1 MGKKFTK
8 VVSVIIAVIMVC
20 AINAGCGT
28 QSTNT
33 SASSSSGTTPAVSSA
48 QATAE
53 PTASEALKPVT
64 LKFYFFDGKKAATDD
79 VWNAISDKYKDK
91 LNAKFDVQFIAGTDY
106 KDKLLVMAASGDEWD
121 MNFDGDWLSYYL
133 MIAKNAYLPLNDLL
147 PKYAPDLYKAYQD
160 SGVLKAATYKGN
172 IVALPWT
179 MSMTFRPLYQ
189 WRKDLA
195 EAKNL
200 GLTRDSIKTVEDVDA
215 AAMKLKAA
223 YPDRKGIL
231 EAASPEAFLQE
242 TNLTEIVNKYCF
254 DLTDKTCKV
263 IPMEQTPNYKKEA
276 QFAKKWQ
283 DAGLIWKDVLTD
295 KLDHNQM
302 IDQGQL
308 ISKWG
313 THEFANSNRSW
324 TEPGAGWEY
333 STLYPDK
340 YYVTRTALA
349 NLVAV
354 SKTSKN
360 PERVLMFMNL
370 LQTDKELYD
379 MVHYGI
385 LDKTYVLN
393 GDAAAYP
400 SGMTSATSNYMEWGG
415 RWALWK
421 PQFMRPDAQ
430 YSAGFWQREAE
441 YVKALP
447 TTVNSP
453 LDGFS
458 FDMTA
463 VKTECAQRQQI
474 FDDAHKVISVGLAG
488 DPNKAVDDLIAKEKA
503 AGTDKIT
510 AELQKQVD
518 AFLAASK

>member
-1 MGKKFTK
+1 MGKKFMK
-8 VVSVIIAVIMVC
+8 VASALLAAVMLLALAV
-20 AINAGCGT
+20 GCGG
-28 QSTNT
+28 QGGNT
-33 SASSSSGTTPAVSSA
+33 TPTDQTTATTAVAAGTTAAA
-48 QATAE
+48 QE
-53 PTASEALKPVT
+53 LKPVT
-64 LKFYFFDGKKAATDD
+64 LKFYFFDAKRAATEE
-79 VWNAISDKYKDK
+79 VWNAISEKYKDK

-133 MIAKNAYLPLNDLL
+133 MTAKNAYLPLNDLL

-179 MSMTFRPLYQ
+179 MSMTFRTLYQ

-200 GLTRDSIKTVEDVDA
+200 DLARDSIKTVEDVDA

-231 EAASPEAFLQE
+231 EAATRDAFLEE
-242 TNLTEIVNKYCF
+242 TNLTEIGHYYAF
-254 DLTDKTCKV
+254 DLTDAGCKV
-263 IPMEQTPNYKKEA
+263 IPIEQTPNYKKVA

-283 DAGLIWKDVLTD
+283 DAGIIWKDVLTD

-302 IDQGQL
+302 IDQGLL

-313 THEFANSNRSW
+313 THEFANSNRAW

-340 YYVTRTALA
+340 KYVTRTALA
-349 NLVAV
+349 NIVAI

-360 PERVLMFMNL
+360 PERTLMFLNL

-385 LDKTYVLN
+385 PDKTYVLD
-393 GDAAAYP
+393 GEAAAYP
-400 SGMTSATSNYMEWGG
+400 AGMNSATSNYMEWGG

-430 YSAGFWQREAE
+430 YSEGFWQREAE
-441 YVKALP
+441 YVKSNP
-447 TTVNSP
+447 NTINSP

-458 FDMTA
+458 FDVSA
-463 VKTECAQRQQI
+463 VKNEVAQRDQI
-474 FDDAHKVISVGLAG
+474 FYDADRVVTVGLAG
-488 DPNKAVDDLIAKEKA
+488 DPNKAIDDLIAKCKT
-503 AGTDKIT
+503 AGTDKVT

-518 AFLAASK
+518 AFLASNK